1 MERVN
6 ERLAY
11 LSFGWG
17 VRGVLGFRVFG
28 WSGATNVFNELIH
41 ERDTV
46 YHNRDRLLFNRK
58 IRIILRIINE

>member
-28 WSGATNVFNELIH
+28 WSGATNVVNELIH
-41 ERDTV
+41 ERDTI
-46 YHNRDRLLFNRK
+46 YITIETDYSSIGK
-58 IRIILRIINE
+58 